1 MRTQMHP
8 WRWGMLALAAC
19 LLSATSIAAQ
29 MATTAPSEEAPA
41 PLTPPPAATTKPAAT
56 PATAPATAPA
66 ADEATVRQERP
77 GTFEVHFH
85 EAGLRQAFQLL
96 SSEGH
101 KNIVA
106 TKDVTGKVT
115 ADLYGVTFREALE
128 AVLKSTG
135 YVYEEEGNFVYV
147 MTPDQKKKSEESRRK
162 MMVATYRLAY
172 LTATDAKTLIA
183 PAMSKDGTIAIT
195 PAAAA
200 GIAANIA
207 DAGGNSYAVDD
218 VLVVR
223 DYEENIARIGEILHD
238 VDVKPEQVLIEA
250 TILRATLTENNDLGI
265 DFSTL
270 AGVDF
275 EQLGFTTKDFT
286 NINTPLTPTPITGS
300 NTPAA
305 GFRTDVSSSVPKGGL
320 SLGFVSND
328 VGVFVRAL
336 ETVTDTTILANPK
349 LLVIN
354 KQRGEVM
361 IGNRDGYLTTT
372 VTETTATQSVEFLET
387 GTRLIVRPYLGRN
400 GLVRMEIHPEDSSGS
415 VSLVGTSALPSE
427 TTTEVT
433 SNVLVRDG
441 HTIVIG
447 GLFHERTVAG
457 RTQVPLAGNIPI
469 LGAAFRSTSD
479 TTVREEVI
487 ILITPHIIRQEEDEA
502 TSQQIKDDV
511 ERMRVGARKGLMWWG
526 RPRLAQT
533 YLRWAKEAV
542 AEGNCCKAMCNL
554 DMALSLEP
562 RMIDAIHLKERLTDQ
577 AYWHCESRPS
587 TTRIIIEQLM
597 MQELGMPVELI
608 VPPCKPLHARDIAP
622 AVRQQQD
629 IGERKLMPLSQ
640 QVECVFG
647 PCNVSTH
654 TVQAP
659 AKTGPKPPPAPK
671 PAPREA
677 APPTMTVKP
686 APPGDAAAGS
696 SDLSDGP
703 GPTGQTPA
711 APARTSSTP
720 KK

>member
-8 WRWGMLALAAC
+8 WKWGMLALAAC

-29 MATTAPSEEAPA
+29 TATTAPSEEAPA
-41 PLTPPPAATTKPAAT
+41 DLTPPPAATTKPAT
-56 PATAPATAPA
+56 QTPATAPA

-147 MTPDQKKKSEESRRK
+147 MTADQKKKSEESRRK

-172 LTATDAKTLIA
+172 LTAADAKILIT
-183 PAMSKDGTIAIT
+183 PAMSKDGMIAIT
-195 PAAAA
+195 PAATA
-200 GIAANIA
+200 GIAANIT
-207 DAGGNSYAVDD
+207 DAGGNNYAADD

-223 DYEENIARIGEILHD
+223 DYEENIARIGDIIHD

-270 AGVDF
+270 AGVSFD
-275 EQLGFTTKDFT
+275 QLGFTTKDFT
-286 NINTPLTPTPITGS
+286 NINTPAVPTPINGS

-305 GFRTDVSSSVPKGGL
+305 GFRTDVSSTVPKGGL
-320 SLGFVSND
+320 SLGFVTND
-328 VGVFVRAL
+328 IGVFVRAL

-349 LLVIN
+349 LLVVN

-427 TTTEVT
+427 TTTEIT

-447 GLFHERTVAG
+447 GLFHERTIAG

-542 AEGNCCKAMCNL
+542 AEGKCGKAMCNL

-562 RMIDAIHLKERLTDQ
+562 RMIDAIQLKERLTDQ
-577 AYWHCESRPS
+577 AYWHTEPRPS
-587 TTRIIIEQLM
+587 TTRIIVEQLM

-608 VPPCKPLHARDIAP
+608 VPPCKPLHERDIAP

-629 IGERKLMPLSQ
+629 IGERKLMPLCE

-647 PCNVSTH
+647 PCCVTTR
-654 TVQAP
+654 TVQQP
-659 AKTGPKPPPAPK
+659 AKTGPKSSVPAPK
-671 PAPREA
+671 AGPRDA
-677 APPTMTVKP
+677 APPAMTVKP
-686 APPGDAAAGS
+686 APAGEAASGGT
-696 SDLSDGP
+696 DLSSDGP
-703 GPTGQTPA
+703 GLFGQTPA
-711 APARTSSTP
+711 GPTKTPSTP